1 MDDLRVGLGFD
12 LHGPDPDRPLRLAGV
27 PFEGE
32 PGLGGHSDGDVISHA
47 VADALLGAA
56 AMGDLGDHFPDTA
69 PEAAG
74 MAGLELLSRVV
85 GMLRERRLAVRTCD
99 LTFVGE
105 RPHLAARRDEM
116 RRNLGSVLRV
126 ADERVSVKATRPEG
140 LGLTGDGAGCLA
152 VVSVGPA
159 GER

>member
-1 MDDLRVGLGFD
+1 MDDVRVGLGFD
-12 LHGPDPDRPLRLAGV
+12 VHRPDHDRPLRLAGV
-27 PFEGE
+27 PFDGE
-32 PGLGGHSDGDVISHA
+32 PGLGGHSDGDVICHA

-56 AMGDLGDHFPDTA
+56 AMGDLGEHFPDTA
-69 PEAAG
+69 PEASG
-74 MAGLELLSRVV
+74 MAGLDLLGRVV

-99 LTFVGE
+99 LTFVAE
-105 RPHLAARRDEM
+105 RPLVAGRRGEM
-116 RRNLGSVLRV
+116 RRNLGSVLGV

-159 GER
+159 NER